1 MRTAVELLKQNPDK
15 INWFYLSHNTN
26 KNSLEMLKQ
35 NPDKIIWG
43 YLSRNI
49 NPEAVEMLKK
59 TPIRLTGIIY
69 HVIQTPKR

>member
-1 MRTAVELLKQNPDK
+1 
-15 INWFYLSHNTN
+15 
-26 KNSLEMLKQ
+26 MLKQ

-49 NPEAVEMLKK
+49 KPEAVEMLKK

>member
-1 MRTAVELLKQNPDK
+1 
-15 INWFYLSHNTN
+15 
-26 KNSLEMLKQ
+26 MLKQ

-59 TPIRLTGIIY
+59 TR
-69 HVIQTPKR
+69 

>member
-1 MRTAVELLKQNPDK
+1 
-15 INWFYLSHNTN
+15 
-26 KNSLEMLKQ
+26 MLKQ

-59 TPIRLTGIIY
+59 TPIRLTGKSRNTNTEAIKLLAK
-69 HVIQTPKR
+69 PRKN